1 MRPPPTHIPEG
12 VEELRVGFTQLA
24 EDYAGLTEKYART
37 YQELLALRR
46 LAFGQK
52 AERVLVHSDL
62 QTRMEALLDED
73 SKVES
78 EEVNVPAHTRK
89 ARKASRT
96 GGSLECLSVLHDLSE
111 AEKNCACGLPM
122 EKVGENHTLIRE
134 FSPATCHHEDHVYP
148 KYACVNCQGEACS
161 SHETASPFETEGVG
175 PGLAA
180 QIVIAKHEDHLP
192 LNRQEK
198 IFERHGIILSKSH
211 MVDIIAHA
219 HDLVKGIVEPIRQE
233 VLKSGLVGMDET
245 TVRVLDEALKGTS
258 HQGYF
263 WTMGSKDAVVYRFD
277 PGRAGENITA
287 LLGEDYSG
295 YVVADGYS
303 AYDSKKRPRKYTLA
317 NCWSHVRRKFFEILE
332 DQPIAKEAVRRIAE
346 MYHLESEAKKSTR
359 PLEAL
364 AEARRTLIGPKVT
377 AFWEWLEV
385 RFAHVLPKSAL
396 GVAINYALERK
407 ENLNRFLEDPR
418 IPMDNNQSERDLRH
432 VAVGRKNWNF
442 AGSYEGA
449 EKLGTFFTLL
459 QSCKRVKLNPWVYL
473 THVFSVIEDHSAHR
487 LDELTPARVKA
498 TLQAL
503 A

>member
-1 MRPPPTHIPEG
+1 M
-12 VEELRVGFTQLA
+12 GFTQLA
-24 EDYAGLTEKYART
+24 EDYARA

-62 QTRMEALLDED
+62 QTCMDGLLDED

-96 GGSLECLSVLHDLSE
+96 GRTLDCLSVVHDLPE
-111 AEKNCACGLPM
+111 AEKNCECGLPM

-134 FSPATCHHEDHVYP
+134 FSPATCFHEDHVYP
-148 KYACVNCQGEACS
+148 KYACATCQGEACS

-180 QIVIAKHEDHLP
+180 QIIIGKHEDHLP
-192 LNRQEK
+192 LNRQER

-211 MVDIIAHA
+211 MVDIIARA

-233 VLKSGLVGMDET
+233 VLQSGIVGMDET
-245 TVRVLDEALKGTS
+245 TVRVLDEALEGTS

-295 YVVADGYS
+295 YVVADGFP
-303 AYDSKKRPRKYTLA
+303 AYDSKKRPRKYALA
-317 NCWSHVRRKFFEILE
+317 NCWAHVRRKFFEIMK
-332 DQPIAKEAVRRIAE
+332 DHPIAKEAVKRIAE
-346 MYHLESEAKKSTR
+346 MYHLESEAKQSTS

-377 AFWEWLEV
+377 SFWEWLEE
-385 RFAHVLPKSAL
+385 RSAHVLPKSAL
-396 GVAINYALERK
+396 GAAIHYALERRVRL
-407 ENLNRFLEDPR
+407 ERFLEDPR
-418 IPMDNNQSERDLRH
+418 LPMDNNQSERDLRH

-449 EKLGTFFTLL
+449 EKLATFFTLL
-459 QSCKRVKLNPWVYL
+459 QSCKRVRLSPWVYL
-473 THVFSVIEDHSAHR
+473 THVFSVIEDHSSHR
-487 LDELTPARVKA
+487 LGELTPSRVKA
-498 TLQAL
+498 TLQDL